1 MARDIAFVAEKD
13 TPEEAGEILREPR
26 PLPEGSRSEG
36 APTARDEPPV
46 VHAPAADPHA
56 AEPMRTDAPEASPG
70 AIENPPDQPNFSL
83 EARAPCEP
91 IGQPPAES
99 GDAASSEPPSPE
111 EPEPAPILLAD
122 MPSVDPAADPETA
135 EAEQKIAPAP
145 RTEAVERVF
154 AEARA
159 TPETPRPAEA
169 EPAQAAHA
177 LGEAK
182 EPAALEPE
190 ADTSLAVP
198 EPAPSDPAPEP
209 VSDAQE
215 QEEEAPSPDA
225 TPPPAATDD
234 ASAPEDENNS
244 ASFTSAV
251 EGLFRPSGTGSDDT
265 HLITTGRR
273 FNRTLSVPTPEPQ
286 PPAPVT
292 EAPPASPWKRHLWTG
307 ARYAAYAI
315 AGYLALV
322 LLLIILFR
330 FVNPPGSMLML
341 SKLLGGTAI
350 DRTWVPFEAI
360 SPALARAVI
369 VSEDSRFCAHRGIDM
384 QAMRLALEEASRG
397 APRGAS
403 TISMQVTKNLFLWNA
418 KSYLRKVV
426 ELPLTLVMELVWPKK
441 RILEVYLNIAEW
453 GPGVFGAEAAA
464 RHHFDKPASKLTERE
479 AALLAAALPNPAI
492 RVASNPGPR
501 TSRMARVIQARVRAF
516 GSVAQCVVA
525 PRPPAPPA
533 AARPTAPAR
542 TAPARK
548 PPAKKPQQQ
557 KQESQDWA
565 PTLRFGP

>member
-13 TPEEAGEILREPR
+13 TPEDAGETFRETR
-26 PLPEGSRSEG
+26 PLPEGPRSEG
-36 APTARDEPPV
+36 VPATPDVALTPAAPDNQDIPTAQADAHKTRALHE
-46 VHAPAADPHA
+46 PAA
-56 AEPMRTDAPEASPG
+56 
-70 AIENPPDQPNFSL
+70 QPTM
-83 EARAPCEP
+83 EAR
-91 IGQPPAES
+91 
-99 GDAASSEPPSPE
+99 DAARPEPERPAPVEPDRDMDPELEPDLPPREPSPE
-111 EPEPAPILLAD
+111 AHAGESTKGQHPDPAPAL
-122 MPSVDPAADPETA
+122 
-135 EAEQKIAPAP
+135 
-145 RTEAVERVF
+145 RTEAVERAF

-159 TPETPRPAEA
+159 IPDKPADA
-169 EPAQAAHA
+169 GPAH
-177 LGEAK
+177 
-182 EPAALEPE
+182 
-190 ADTSLAVP
+190 
-198 EPAPSDPAPEP
+198 
-209 VSDAQE
+209 E
-215 QEEEAPSPDA
+215 QE
-225 TPPPAATDD
+225 PPPADPSGTDAAPSHPASPPLSPAAEAPVQEAKQGD
-234 ASAPEDENNS
+234 TAQRTAKEDSASASGADDNP

-251 EGLFRPSGTGSDDT
+251 EGLFRPSETSSDDT

-273 FNRTLSVPTPEPQ
+273 FNPSLSVPAPVPQTAEPQ
-286 PPAPVT
+286 AEPLSTST
-292 EAPPASPWKRHLWTG
+292 ESPWKRYLWTG
-307 ARYAAYAI
+307 ARYAAYAV

-341 SKLLGGTAI
+341 TKLLGGTAI

-426 ELPLTLVMELVWPKK
+426 ELPLTLVMEVFWPKK

-516 GSVAQCVVA
+516 GSVAQCVVTA
-525 PRPPAPPA
+525 PPPAPPA
-533 AARPTAPAR
+533 AAKPKTPAR

-548 PPAKKPQQQ
+548 PPATKKPQQ

>member
-46 VHAPAADPHA
+46 IHAPAADPHA
-56 AEPMRTDAPEASPG
+56 AEPMRPDALEASPG

-91 IGQPPAES
+91 VGQPPAES
-99 GDAASSEPPSPE
+99 GDAASSKPPLPE

-122 MPSVDPAADPETA
+122 RPSVGPAADPETA
-135 EAEQKIAPAP
+135 EAEQRTTPAS

-154 AEARA
+154 ADARA
-159 TPETPRPAEA
+159 TPKPAEA
-169 EPAQAAHA
+169 EP
-177 LGEAK
+177 
-182 EPAALEPE
+182 EPTASPVPEKVLEKP
-190 ADTSLAVP
+190 APP
-198 EPAPSDPAPEP
+198 EPAPGVSPPNPEPATSDPAPEP
-209 VSDAQE
+209 VSDAQV
-215 QEEEAPSPDA
+215 QAEAASPDR

-234 ASAPEDENNS
+234 ASSTPEDENNS

-286 PPAPVT
+286 PPAPVA
-292 EAPPASPWKRHLWTG
+292 EAPSASPWKRHLRTG

-384 QAMRLALEEASRG
+384 QAMRLALEEAGRG

-464 RHHFDKPASKLTERE
+464 RHHFDKSASKLTERE

-525 PRPPAPPA
+525 PRPPASPA

>member
-1 MARDIAFVAEKD
+1 MAEKD
-13 TPEEAGEILREPR
+13 TPEDAGETFREAR
-26 PLPEGSRSEG
+26 PLPEGPRSEG
-36 APTARDEPPV
+36 V
-46 VHAPAADPHA
+46 PAAPPDTLLA
-56 AEPMRTDAPEASPG
+56 AEAQAPGEPLDQPPIEAREAGLPQSEAEPEPDLSPPEPAASPRTDAVERAFAEERAVPDVPADV
-70 AIENPPDQPNFSL
+70 APPD
-83 EARAPCEP
+83 EP
-91 IGQPPAES
+91 KPFTAGLTV
-99 GDAASSEPPSPE
+99 DAAPE
-111 EPEPAPILLAD
+111 TDAPAQDEKPAD
-122 MPSVDPAADPETA
+122 TTPTDTAASTSAAAD
-135 EAEQKIAPAP
+135 
-145 RTEAVERVF
+145 
-154 AEARA
+154 
-159 TPETPRPAEA
+159 
-169 EPAQAAHA
+169 
-177 LGEAK
+177 
-182 EPAALEPE
+182 
-190 ADTSLAVP
+190 D
-198 EPAPSDPAPEP
+198 
-209 VSDAQE
+209 
-215 QEEEAPSPDA
+215 
-225 TPPPAATDD
+225 
-234 ASAPEDENNS
+234 NS

-251 EGLFRPSGTGSDDT
+251 EGLFRPSEASSDDT

-273 FNRTLSVPTPEPQ
+273 FNPSLSVPA
-286 PPAPVT
+286 PAPQT
-292 EAPPASPWKRHLWTG
+292 AGHEADPPSTSTANRWKRHLWTG
-307 ARYAAYAI
+307 ARYIAYAV

-322 LLLIILFR
+322 VLLIILFR

-360 SPALARAVI
+360 SPALARSVI

-397 APRGAS
+397 SPRGAS

-426 ELPLTLVMELVWPKK
+426 ELPLTLVMEAVWPKK

-516 GSVAQCVVA
+516 GSVAQCVVTA
-525 PRPPAPPA
+525 PPPAPPA
-533 AARPTAPAR
+533 AAKPKTPPK

-548 PPAKKPQQQ
+548 PPAAKKPPQ

>member
-1 MARDIAFVAEKD
+1 MAEKD
-13 TPEEAGEILREPR
+13 TPEDAGESLREAQ
-26 PLPEGSRSEG
+26 PLPEGPRSEG
-36 APTARDEPPV
+36 V
-46 VHAPAADPHA
+46 PAAPPDTP
-56 AEPMRTDAPEASPG
+56 PAPEA
-70 AIENPPDQPNFSL
+70 
-83 EARAPCEP
+83 RALHEP
-91 IGQPPAES
+91 LDQPPAE
-99 GDAASSEPPSPE
+99 AHETAPPESDR
-111 EPEPAPILLAD
+111 EPEPDLPGPEAFPEPEAP
-122 MPSVDPAADPETA
+122 PPETT
-135 EAEQKIAPAP
+135 EIQNPEPAPAP
-145 RTEAVERVF
+145 RTDAVERAF

-159 TPETPRPAEA
+159 VPDASADVASADEPEPVTA
-169 EPAQAAHA
+169 EPAVDAAT
-177 LGEAK
+177 
-182 EPAALEPE
+182 E
-190 ADTSLAVP
+190 ADA
-198 EPAPSDPAPEP
+198 PAQDETPA
-209 VSDAQE
+209 
-215 QEEEAPSPDA
+215 
-225 TPPPAATDD
+225 D
-234 ASAPEDENNS
+234 ASPVADADTADPTSTAADDNS

-251 EGLFRPSGTGSDDT
+251 EGLFRPSEASSDDT

-273 FNRTLSVPTPEPQ
+273 FNPSRSASA
-286 PPAPVT
+286 PAPET
-292 EAPPASPWKRHLWTG
+292 AAHQPAAPSATSPASLWKQRLWTG
-307 ARYAAYAI
+307 ARYAAYAV

-397 APRGAS
+397 SPRGAS

-418 KSYLRKVV
+418 KSYLRKVF
-426 ELPLTLVMELVWPKK
+426 ELPLTLVMEVVWPKK
-441 RILEVYLNIAEW
+441 RIIEVYLNIAEW

-516 GSVAQCVVA
+516 GSVARCVVGPA
-525 PRPPAPPA
+525 PPAPPA
-533 AARPTAPAR
+533 AARPKAPAKTAPA
-542 TAPARK
+542 ARK
-548 PPAKKPQQQ
+548 PPPAKKPQQ